1 MVSNR
6 AHFTIPDLLSARA
19 QQAPG
24 QPALVVAGVGVLTFG
39 EWDRRSDAIARSLI
53 DRRLPAG
60 RPVGLVFGERDWID
74 AATAWCGVM
83 RAGRACV
90 PLSAR
95 LAPEQVRHAL
105 SDCSAAAVLHGAD
118 VRPPRAGDWRATLA
132 ELDLT
137 DGPPVRHGI
146 SPGALA
152 QVIYTSGTT
161 GRAKGVGATHANLA
175 YGTSAGPRR
184 RKFAHSRYLL
194 HAFPIGSNAGQTML
208 VNALDAVPAV
218 LALPRF
224 TPGRFARLIESYH
237 VGTVFVVPAMAI
249 ELLNSRAADRHD
261 LSSVRL
267 VGSTASSLPPA
278 VAAGLATAF
287 PQATIVN
294 YYTSTEAAPA
304 QTAAIVDPGR
314 PGSLGR
320 PSGGSDLK
328 ILDADGRP
336 AGVGEPGEIWLRSP
350 AGTRAY
356 YGDRRLA
363 QDTFRDGWV
372 RMGDIGYLDAA
383 GYLYLVDRES
393 DVIKSGAFKV
403 STLQV
408 EAALYDHPA
417 VAEAAVLGIP
427 HPVLGRV
434 TAAAVVTRAPVTAAD
449 LRTFLMSRLAR
460 HELPSRL
467 LFLAELPKNH
477 AGKVEKYRLRDLLG
491 QPEEGRT

>member
-1 MVSNR
+1 MVTNN
-6 AHFTIPDLLSARA
+6 AHLTIPDLLSARA
-19 QQAPG
+19 QEAPER
-24 QPALVVAGVGVLTFG
+24 PALVVADVGVLTFG
-39 EWDRRSDAIARSLI
+39 EWDRRSDAIARALI
-53 DRRLPAG
+53 DRGLPAG
-60 RPVGLVFGERDWID
+60 RPVGLVFEERDWID

-118 VRPPRAGDWRATLA
+118 VRPPPVGDWRGTLA
-132 ELDLT
+132 ELGLT
-137 DGPPVRHGI
+137 DGAPVRPGI

-161 GRAKGVGATHANLA
+161 GRAKGVAATHANLA

-184 RKFAHSRYLL
+184 RKFAHSRHLL

-218 LALPRF
+218 LTLPRF
-224 TPGRFARLIESYH
+224 TPGRFARLIESYQ
-237 VGTVFVVPAMAI
+237 VGTVFVVPTMAI
-249 ELLNSRAADRHD
+249 ELLNSRVQDRHD

-267 VGSTASSLPPA
+267 VGSTAASLPPA
-278 VAAGLATAF
+278 VAAGLAAAF

-304 QTAAIVDPGR
+304 QTAMVVDPGR
-314 PGSLGR
+314 PASLGR

-328 ILDADGRP
+328 ILDSGGKP
-336 AGVGEPGEIWLRSP
+336 AGVGEQGEIWLRSP

-356 YGDRRLA
+356 YGDRRLS
-363 QDTFRDGWV
+363 QDIFRGGWV

-393 DVIKSGAFKV
+393 DIIKSGAFKV

-427 HPVLGRV
+427 HPVLGQV
-434 TAAAVVTRAPVTAAD
+434 TAAAVVTRAPVTTIE
-449 LRTFLMSRLAR
+449 LRTFLISRLAR

-467 LFLAELPKNH
+467 LFLTELPKNH
-477 AGKVEKYRLRDLLG
+477 AGKVEKYRLRHLLG
-491 QPEEGRT
+491 QPEEEGT